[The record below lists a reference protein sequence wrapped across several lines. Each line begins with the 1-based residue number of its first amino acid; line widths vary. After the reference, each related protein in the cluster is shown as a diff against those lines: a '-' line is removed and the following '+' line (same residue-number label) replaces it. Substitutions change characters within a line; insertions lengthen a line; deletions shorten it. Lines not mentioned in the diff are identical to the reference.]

1 MTIRKM
7 RDGDELTL
15 VLTGRLDTST
25 APDLEL
31 ELKSVLGGLK
41 SLVIDMEKLD
51 YVSSAGLRVLLYA
64 KKEMNR
70 QGKMTVRH
78 VNEMVMEVFDITGFT
93 EILTIE

>member
-15 VLTGRLDTST
+15 VLAGRLDTST

-64 KKEMNR
+64 QKEMNR

>member
-64 KKEMNR
+64 QKEMNR